1 MDWNKS
7 WGCTSPDF
15 LGHGRRDAE
24 ALLALGKKGTVGNSS
39 QVLERQAGGLGLS
52 VRHPPSVDNLIHI

>member
-1 MDWNKS
+1 MDWNES

-15 LGHGRRDAE
+15 LGRGRRGAE

-39 QVLERQAGGLGLS
+39 QVPECRAGPWGC